1 MVLPPNYSAPE
12 PHRRHRFPPQGPAL
26 VAASVRP
33 DGIAT
38 RAADLEL
45 ETALSRPPAP
55 VAALQDEA
63 RVGRHLAGAPDPE
76 LEAHA
81 EHLLSLLGD
90 TDADA
95 FALSVDRHTQLGVTA
110 LLACALKRRLRRPV
124 LIGGSS
130 HEAMRRLLDEYRVR
144 GVDFSTSAASPD
156 ELRVVFRAL
165 ASAPAGRDEPV
176 ADPLHGAQ
184 VPETAPDDWPVPDFS
199 IYDLERYRRDPFLAD
214 GPGAFPRYSGEKK
227 RLFLPYHFSFDCQ
240 YVCAFCQ
247 RGGRQRVKSMDRVIR
262 DLASL
267 AEAHDCLDFMLFDT
281 QINLVAEAFSRALIE
296 ARLGVHW
303 TDSFRVAPRRPMDV
317 LETMAK
323 AGCVGL
329 TFGVESAS
337 DRVLKRMRK
346 GHTSAQ
352 ATRVV
357 QDAHALEMFVRV
369 NLLPC
374 FPGETRSDLEETIR
388 WTRENAG
395 AIDDLAPSSFYLAEG
410 SPVGQD
416 AERYGI
422 RPRGAREAKGDHKF
436 RKNLGSLAYD
446 EIGGYTWEEREATLR
461 PAEEELFQA
470 WRAGREGLPY
480 GISAPAQVFALRR
493 DFATKQEAYA
503 RVAAWQRGAR
513 PRREDHVGRGLPVD
527 LTSLAE
533 TPEEPAAGLPPGS
546 HRARALSAVRALLE
560 KHGFVVPDPPA
571 EGTRLSLEIRDPRGR
586 SVLVVLERA
595 RAGATF
601 FQQGRRVGLWYR
613 CEGEAPPWLRVVL
626 PRVASLLCGPAHE
639 PLGDELALRL
649 GTLPPQ
655 GPASPAAGPAIPRWS
670 VVDLVRQGLKPAAS
684 LLVEEDAAPPEGLP
698 SVLSRARFTRDRH
711 NNLVRADDAPG
722 RGLRMRYTGRSPE
735 EIERLRDLEETLYP
749 REGAA
754 LLSPAEKIAAQEE
767 IGRLLGFPSCCARA
781 FASAQATARSA
792 ADHYTSA
799 VRLGLHLAPF
809 DGRLNHIA
817 AQQYALPFLLH
828 EPCTRSCEATIALVE
843 ATLARLYPGRPREI
857 LEEILV
863 QGAVLWPDDR
873 VAFFQNRGEEAPGVV
888 AVARFNQD
896 AHPSACPEPRP
907 PERRTHADAAD
918 LRVDALRIEQGRL
931 LLRAGGTWRPHP
943 QQGAPLVLLPRR
955 AAG

>member
-1 MVLPPNYSAPE
+1 
-12 PHRRHRFPPQGPAL
+12 
-26 VAASVRP
+26 
-33 DGIAT
+33 
-38 RAADLEL
+38 
-45 ETALSRPPAP
+45 
-55 VAALQDEA
+55 
-63 RVGRHLAGAPDPE
+63 
-76 LEAHA
+76 
-81 EHLLSLLGD
+81 
-90 TDADA
+90 
-95 FALSVDRHTQLGVTA
+95 VDRHTQLGVTA
-110 LLACALKRRLRRPV
+110 LLAHALKRRHRKPV

-130 HEAMRRLLDEYRVR
+130 HEAMRRLLDEHQVR
-144 GVDFSTSAASPD
+144 GVDFSTPAASPD

-165 ASAPAGRDEPV
+165 ASTPAGRDERV

-199 IYDLERYRRDPFLAD
+199 IYALERYRRDPFLAD
-214 GPGAFPRYSGEKK
+214 GPGAFPRYDGVGKK

-247 RGGRQRVKSMDRVIR
+247 RGGRQRVKSMARVIR

-281 QINLVAEAFSRALIE
+281 QINLVAEDFSRALIE

-303 TDSFRVAPRRPMDV
+303 TESFRVAPRRPMDV

-323 AGCVGL
+323 AGCIGL

-337 DRVLKRMRK
+337 DRVLKSMRK

-357 QDAHALEMFVRV
+357 QDAHALDMFVRV

-374 FPGETRSDLEETIR
+374 FPGESRSDLEETIR

-422 RPRGAREAKGDHKF
+422 RLRGSREAKGDHKF

-461 PAEEELFQA
+461 PAEEELFRA
-470 WRAGREGLPY
+470 WRAGREGLPH
-480 GISAPAQVFALRR
+480 GVSAPAQIFALRR
-493 DFATKQEAYA
+493 DFATKREAYA
-503 RVAAWQRGAR
+503 RVAAWRRGAR
-513 PRREDHVGRGLPVD
+513 PRLDDHVGRGLPVD
-527 LTSLAE
+527 LASLAE
-533 TPEEPAAGLPPGS
+533 TPEEPVAGLPPGS
-546 HRARALSAVRALLE
+546 HRARALAAVRALLE

-595 RAGATF
+595 RAGASF
-601 FQQGRRVGLWYR
+601 FHQGRRVGLWYR
-613 CEGEAPPWLRVVL
+613 CEEEAPPWLRVVL

-649 GTLPPQ
+649 GTLTPQ
-655 GPASPAAGPAIPRWS
+655 GPAIPAGPAIPRRS
-670 VVDLVRQGLKPAAS
+670 VVDLVRQGMKPAAS
-684 LLVEEDAAPPEGLP
+684 LLVEEGSAPPEGVI
-698 SVLSRARFTRDRH
+698 SILSRARFTRDGH

-722 RGLRMRYTGRSPE
+722 RGLRLRYAGRSLE
-735 EIERLRDLEETLYP
+735 EMERLRDLEETLYP
-749 REGAA
+749 REGAMR
-754 LLSPAEKIAAQEE
+754 LSREEMIAVQEE
-767 IGRLLGFPSCCARA
+767 IGRLLGFPACCARA
-781 FASAQATARSA
+781 FASAQGAARSA

-799 VRLGLHLAPF
+799 VRLGLHLTPF

-828 EPCTRSCEATIALVE
+828 EPCSRSCGATVALVE
-843 ATLARLYPGRPREI
+843 ATLERLYPGRPREI

-888 AVARFNQD
+888 AVACFNQD

-907 PERRTHADAAD
+907 PERRTRADAAGLPD
-918 LRVDALRIEQGRL
+918 NRVDALKIEQGRL
-931 LLRAGGTWRPHP
+931 LLRAGGSWRPHP
-943 QQGAPLVLLPRR
+943 QEGPPLVLLPRR
-955 AAG
+955 SAG